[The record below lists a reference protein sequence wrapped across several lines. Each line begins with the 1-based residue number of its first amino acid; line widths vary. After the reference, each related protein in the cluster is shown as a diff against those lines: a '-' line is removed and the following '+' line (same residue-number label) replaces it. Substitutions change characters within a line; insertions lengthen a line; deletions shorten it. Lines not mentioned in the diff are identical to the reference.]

1 MPKKAKSG
9 MIVFMTWYGL
19 ALVALVLYGF
29 QNFLY
34 KVSAEKKCNAAWVM
48 VAFATTTG
56 ILGTVFFFLSG
67 ETVVD
72 ISLLFWISFIGSATF
87 LISRISRMEAL
98 KNVSSSV
105 VYPIGRL
112 STVLVVLFALFYFR
126 ESLSLFQAVGVGLA
140 VVVLLLLTKQSH
152 QERAKHPN
160 FRLGIILAIA
170 ALFSAAGAT
179 IITKFAAISFEN
191 FFAFIALS
199 GIFTVIFAFG
209 LTNKL
214 QSGRENVNH
223 RNAILIGCIAGL
235 LNFIGFYVLLQAL
248 AIGPLSIIAAIH
260 SMNFGIAILL
270 AVLIYKEELTKRR
283 LAGIGLTV
291 LALILLRIS

>member
-1 MPKKAKSG
+1 
-9 MIVFMTWYGL
+9 MIACMTWYGL
-19 ALVALVLYGF
+19 ALVALVLYGV

-48 VAFATTTG
+48 VALSATTG

-72 ISLLFWISFIGSATF
+72 ISLLFWISFIGSGIF
-87 LISRISRMEAL
+87 LISRIALMEAL
-98 KNVSSSV
+98 KNVSSNV
-105 VYPIGRL
+105 VYPVARL

-126 ESLSLFQAVGVGLA
+126 ESLSLFQAVGIGLA
-140 VVVLLLLTKQSH
+140 VVVLLILTKHSH
-152 QERAKHPN
+152 QERATHPN
-160 FRLGIILAIA
+160 FRLGVILAVA
-170 ALFSAAGAT
+170 TLFSVAGAA
-179 IITKFAAISFEN
+179 IITKFAAISFES

-199 GIFTVIFAFG
+199 GIFGVIFAFG

-214 QSGRENVNH
+214 QSGKENANH
-223 RNAILIGCIAGL
+223 RNAILIGGIAGL
-235 LNFIGFYVLLQAL
+235 LNFIGFYILLQAL

-260 SMNFGIAILL
+260 SMNFVIAILL
-270 AVLIYKEELTKRR
+270 ALLIYKEKLTRR
-283 LAGIGLTV
+283 RFAGIGLTV

>member
-1 MPKKAKSG
+1 

-19 ALVALVLYGF
+19 ALVALVLYGV

-48 VAFATTTG
+48 VAVAATTG
-56 ILGTVFFFLSG
+56 ILGMVFFFLSG

-72 ISLLFWISFIGSATF
+72 ISLLLWLSFIASAIF
-87 LISRISRMEAL
+87 LISRIALIEAL
-98 KNVSSSV
+98 KNMSSSV
-105 VYPIGRL
+105 VYPIARL

-126 ESLSLFQAVGVGLA
+126 ESLSLFQAGGIGLA
-140 VVVLLLLTKQSH
+140 VAVLLILTKH
-152 QERAKHPN
+152 NRQERAKHPN
-160 FRLGIILAIA
+160 FRLGVILAIA
-170 ALFSAAGAT
+170 TLFSVAAAG

-199 GIFTVIFAFG
+199 GIFGVIFAFG

-214 QSGRENVNH
+214 QSGKEDTNH
-223 RNAILIGCIAGL
+223 RNAILIGGIAGL
-235 LNFIGFYVLLQAL
+235 LNFIGFYILLQAL

-260 SMNFGIAILL
+260 SMSFVIAILL
-270 AVLIYKEELTKRR
+270 ALLIYKEKLTRRR
-283 LAGIGLTV
+283 LVGIGFTV